1 MASNVIGPDAGQWW
15 QRYFL
20 RTSLYNRGFSTLYAV
35 PPRNQSSRY
44 QVLSTDIS
52 TGSPLQE
59 LPTITWRKP
68 FLQHY
73 SHFQGHP
80 LYNIVDQ
87 CKAIKGHATGKGP
100 SPLLSYWSI
109 CLRLL
114 WCIITQ
120 LLPLLKISFLSFI
133 YMLILKVNPKS
144 PPINVLHANL
154 PLLLGNL
161 TCHCWVFSCLISNCV
176 VSKPSSLTLLD
187 IFVTLYF

>member
-1 MASNVIGPDAGQWW
+1 MGSCYHLASNVIGPDAGQWW
-15 QRYFL
+15 QQYFL

-59 LPTITWRKP
+59 LPTITRRKP

-87 CKAIKGHATGKGP
+87 CKTIKGHATGKGP
-100 SPLLSYWSI
+100 SPLLSYWSN

-114 WCIITQ
+114 WCITTQ
-120 LLPLLKISFLSFI
+120 LLALLKICFLSFI
-133 YMLILKVNPKS
+133 YMLILKVLQLMYCMLIFRSSWVTWPATAGYF
-144 PPINVLHANL
+144 PVL
-154 PLLLGNL
+154 
-161 TCHCWVFSCLISNCV
+161 FLIV
-176 VSKPSSLTLLD
+176 
-187 IFVTLYF
+187 